1 MAKINTATGIFPV
14 SGTTNI
20 DFLISGSGLIIVV
33 GVILDIIRRID
44 TDMKSYNYKKFY

>member
-1 MAKINTATGIFPV
+1 MTKIVPYLGF
-14 SGTTNI
+14 SSLGSTNI

-44 TDMKSYNYKKFY
+44 ADMKSYDYKKFY

>member
-1 MAKINTATGIFPV
+1 MTKIVPLLGFSL
-14 SGTTNI
+14 SGTTQI

-44 TDMKSYNYKKFY
+44 ADMKSYDYKKFY

>member
-1 MAKINTATGIFPV
+1 MTKINEITNTFPT
-14 SGTTNI
+14 SGSTQI

-44 TDMKSYNYKKFY
+44 TEMKSYDYKKFY